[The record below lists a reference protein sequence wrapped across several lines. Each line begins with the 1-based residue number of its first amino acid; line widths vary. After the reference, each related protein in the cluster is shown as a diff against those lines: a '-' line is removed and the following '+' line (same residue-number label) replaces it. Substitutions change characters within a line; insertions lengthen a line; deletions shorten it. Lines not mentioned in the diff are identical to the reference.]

1 MSFKKLKSVI
11 DKKKEDIVKPENRND
26 ELTIVNDSDIY
37 GAWSSKGFD
46 ISTTPNFANTPVSA
60 EEIDKIPRECS
71 GIPYPLSNE
80 QYKAV
85 KNIIKWVN
93 DISNY
98 LSTSYDYEAPF
109 RRLAGYAGCVDEE
122 SLILT
127 NKGIMPI
134 KDIILLQRNDL
145 NFLGFEKFNEELLV
159 FSHDKT
165 WNPVTDI
172 YATKENTKGY
182 LIRTKSGNQIKCSW
196 KHPLYT
202 LSKNGEYQ
210 WSKAIDLLIGQQVA
224 IYTNNDIHEFSDDT
238 LMEFIGYYFADG
250 YIDESNNILKF
261 TSKSKSYLESWVQKI
276 NELFDLKYYGMTY
289 RESKHTYQISFKIH
303 KASKFFEIINKFNL
317 LNKEFTYLTQLNLN
331 QIKSFLNGLFRDI
344 TIDCN
349 TLQFSNKFESN
360 VRIVKNY
367 LYLLGIKTGDIKFK
381 SNKYSGTYRLNILS
395 EDINRFIQYFGDREV
410 KKGNSNRKV
419 SDIIKNKSR
428 NTNLNVIKN
437 IEDLLTESG
446 GFSTFGTAYNGMVS
460 RNRGI
465 TYNKLSLGL
474 EKSTKIKAICKDKFF
489 WDEIISI
496 EPIKQKFYDIT
507 VKDKASFICNNMV
520 SHNTGKTACISYLLT
535 EGYKYFPSYMR
546 EKEIAVC
553 TFTWKAA
560 LVLQARG
567 IYQASSIHGLL
578 YKPQE
583 NDKGELYFVRRDKF
597 EVMSMFSMIVVDEAS
612 MVDRKMRRDIQSYG
626 IPVLYVGDKGQLP
639 PISNNPAD
647 ALIDNN
653 FMAEAEDSLEEINRQ
668 AKDSPIIRLSMD
680 IRNGKRINYGKYG
693 KGVFKITEEELI
705 DEQNEL
711 LPKMSQIICGTNDC
725 RRAANSF
732 MRRLYGYNRKRMP
745 VKGEKLIGLSN
756 VLDKGLYNGQAWLCD
771 DEDASSYSLSDSKN
785 VNLSLKSPD
794 NSDRRLTNCIF
805 PEDNLFKTER
815 MSEAQIFKYLKDM
828 EIYSIDFGYCI
839 TCHKSQGSSFDKVL
853 VFEEK
858 IGDREFHK
866 KWLYTAVTRAVSKLI
881 IVS

>member
-1 MSFKKLKSVI
+1 MAFKKLKSAI
-11 DKKKEDIVKPENRND
+11 DKKKLDTVKMESVEDNMVSFWAGDAFDPLSVPN
-26 ELTIVNDSDIY
+26 VNN
-37 GAWSSKGFD
+37 K
-46 ISTTPNFANTPVSA
+46 PVSA
-60 EEIDKIPRECS
+60 EDIDNIPRECS

-85 KNIIKWVN
+85 KNIIRWIN
-93 DISNY
+93 DVSSY

-109 RRLAGYAGCVDEE
+109 RRLAGYAGCVDKE

-127 NKGIMPI
+127 DRGLMSL
-134 KDIILLQRNDL
+134 KDIILLQRKDL
-145 NFLGFEKFNEELLV
+145 NFLGFEKFTKDLMVL
-159 FSHDKT
+159 SHDKT
-165 WNPVTDI
+165 WNPITDI
-172 YATKENTKGY
+172 YATEEDTEGY
-182 LIRTKSGNQIKCSW
+182 IITTKSGNKIKCSW

-202 LSKNGEYQ
+202 INSKGVYE
-210 WSKAIDLLIGQQVA
+210 WVKAVDLKLGQQIG
-224 IYTNNDIHEFSDDT
+224 IYVNNDAYEFEKDD

-250 YIDESNNILKF
+250 YIDNVNNILKF
-261 TSKSKSYLESWVQKI
+261 TSKDDIYLLSWVRKI
-276 NELFDLKYYGMTY
+276 QNLFNLNYYGIHY
-289 RESKHTYQISFKIH
+289 REDKCTYQISFKIQRN
-303 KASKFFEIINKFNL
+303 SQFFEIIEKYNL
-317 LNKEFTYLTQLNLN
+317 LNKEFFALTELSLNE
-331 QIKSFLNGLFRDI
+331 IRSFLNGLFRDI
-344 TIDCN
+344 TIDKN
-349 TLQFSNKFESN
+349 TLQFSNKYEFN
-360 VRIVKNY
+360 VRLVKSY

-381 SNKYSGTYRLNILS
+381 PNKYSGTYRINILS
-395 EDINRFIQYFGDREV
+395 EDINLFIQYFGDRKV
-410 KKGNSNRKV
+410 KKGNSNRKI
-419 SDIIKNKSR
+419 SDIIDGKLR
-428 NTNLNVIKN
+428 NTNLNTIKN
-437 IEDLLTESG
+437 VGDLLQESG
-446 GFSTFGTAYNGMVS
+446 GFSTFGTAYNGMIS
-460 RNRGI
+460 RGRGI
-465 TYNKLSLGL
+465 SYDKLLLG
-474 EKSTKIKAICKDKFF
+474 KSYSSKIKRICEDKFF

-496 EPIKQKFYDIT
+496 EPIKQKFYDIS
-507 VKDKASFICNNMV
+507 VKDKSSFICNNMI

-567 IYQASSIHGLL
+567 IGQASSIHGLL

-597 EVMSMFSMIVVDEAS
+597 EVMSSYSMIVVDEAS

-647 ALIDNN
+647 AAIDNN

-680 IRNGKRINYGKYG
+680 VRNGKRVNYGKYG
-693 KGVFKITEEELI
+693 NGVFKITEDELVE
-705 DEQNEL
+705 EQNSL

-732 MRRLYGYNRKRMP
+732 MRKLYGFNRRKMP
-745 VKGEKLIGLSN
+745 VKGEKIIGLSN

-771 DEDASSYSLSDSKN
+771 DDEAYSYSLADSKN
-785 VNLSLKSPD
+785 VSLSLVSPD
-794 NSDRRLTNCIF
+794 NSDRRLNHCIF
-805 PEDNLFKTER
+805 PEDNLFKSER

-828 EIYSIDFGYCI
+828 EIYSVDFGYCI